1 MGYRDVK
8 VVAFLDYIVFFVVV
22 VVFLFW
28 GGLIADLSSAV
39 HQLSS
44 SEFWLF
50 SPAALISS
58 PAVMMNKIRAK
69 DKTN

>member
-1 MGYRDVK
+1 MGSRDVK
-8 VVAFLDYIVFFVVV
+8 VVAFLITLCFSLLLFFVFF
-22 VVFLFW
+22 

-44 SEFWLF
+44 SVFWLF

-58 PAVMMNKIRAK
+58 PAVMMNKIRVE